1 MLNADFRAGDFL
13 ALPAA
18 SAGASARVSSNGAG
32 AGFGSLYRELNQEV
46 SRFIEQGGGA
56 ASLSP
61 EGRWSRLQAQ
71 GVAGSGTADL
81 SALDAVSETQR
92 QAFVDEV
99 LPLARE
105 AAGRLGVAPEVLT
118 AQAALETGWGR
129 APVRRADGSS
139 SNNLF
144 GIKAGSSWGGEVVQ
158 AATTEFEQGQAVAAS
173 AAFRGYASPAQSFDD
188 LARLLSGSPRYQA
201 ALGTGADARAYGTAL
216 QRGGYATDPAYAD
229 KLAQVA
235 GRIAGRSAVGAP

>member
-1 MLNADFRAGDFL
+1 MLNAELRAGDFL
-13 ALPAA
+13 ALPTSGVA
-18 SAGASARVSSNGAG
+18 SSGRVASNNGAE
-32 AGFGSLYRELNQEV
+32 GFGSLYRQLNQEV
-46 SRFIEQGGGA
+46 SRFIEQGAEA
-56 ASLSP
+56 ATLSP
-61 EGRWSRLQAQ
+61 EGRWSRLQVQSAN
-71 GVAGSGTADL
+71 SGGAVDL
-81 SALDAVSETQR
+81 SAIDGVSDAQR

-129 APVRRADGSS
+129 SPVRRADGSS

-144 GIKAGSSWGGEVVQ
+144 GIKASSGWGGEVVQ
-158 AATTEFEQGQAVAAS
+158 AATTEFEQGQPVAAT

-188 LARLLSGSPRYQA
+188 LARLLSASPRYQQ
-201 ALGTGADARAYGTAL
+201 ALGTGADARAYGSAL

-235 GRIAGRSAVGAP
+235 GRIVARSAGGAQ